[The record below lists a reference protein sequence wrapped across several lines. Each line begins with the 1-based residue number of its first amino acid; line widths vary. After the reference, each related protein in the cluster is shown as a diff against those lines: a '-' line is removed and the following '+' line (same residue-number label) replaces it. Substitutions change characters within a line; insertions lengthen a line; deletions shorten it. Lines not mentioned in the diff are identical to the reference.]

1 MGATG
6 QNIDELKK
14 VADTEGCCG
23 IKIFLGSSTGSLLLY
38 DEDKLTEVFTET
50 DVPIAIHS
58 ENEEMLNARK
68 AIRDSAT
75 TAHSHPEWRSEEVAF
90 SSTKMVV
97 NLAER
102 AERKIHVLHIST
114 KKEIEYLREHKKYV
128 SVEVLPQHLTLHA
141 PDCYDNLG
149 TFAQM
154 NPPIREIEHQQAL
167 WAGIENG
174 TVDVIGSDHAPHTRE
189 EKEKGYPSSPSGI
202 S

>member
-1 MGATG
+1 M
-6 QNIDELKK
+6 
-14 VADTEGCCG
+14 
-23 IKIFLGSSTGSLLLY
+23 Y

-189 EKEKGYPSSPSGI
+189 EKEKRLSKFTLWYAWSADHLARYA
-202 S
+202 